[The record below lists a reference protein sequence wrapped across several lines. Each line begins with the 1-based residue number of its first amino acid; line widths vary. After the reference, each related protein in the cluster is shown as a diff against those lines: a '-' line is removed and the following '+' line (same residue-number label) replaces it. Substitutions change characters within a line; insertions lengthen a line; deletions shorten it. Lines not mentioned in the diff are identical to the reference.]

1 MLYLIDSL
9 VHNMQENTKATYF
22 SVKSN
27 DRMTKSWHISFYAVP
42 VSHISII
49 GKGKEKDVELCSN
62 DLIKISQNQKNHWMK
77 QNNDLF
83 QRFFKI
89 PNSPLSPS
97 TIQTKVVGKLW
108 LNYFPPS
115 SNYLILTTGAIKWSP
130 PQQSDDFQE
139 ISQDISIRFTVM
151 MELTIFSPS
160 FAQKNT

>member
-1 MLYLIDSL
+1 MRIVVL
-9 VHNMQENTKATYF
+9 VCCLLNTSYSRTKARNF

-77 QNNDLF
+77 QNNDMF

-115 SNYLILTTGAIKWSP
+115 SNYFIAATEIMNWSQQNVNFLKWLWLAFASKYFP
-130 PQQSDDFQE
+130 P
-139 ISQDISIRFTVM
+139 
-151 MELTIFSPS
+151 
-160 FAQKNT
+160 

>member
-1 MLYLIDSL
+1 MCCLLNTSYSR
-9 VHNMQENTKATYF
+9 TKARNF

-62 DLIKISQNQKNHWMK
+62 DLIKISRNQKNHWMK
-77 QNNDLF
+77 QNNNLF

-115 SNYLILTTGAIKWSP
+115 SNYLILTTEVIKWSP
-130 PQQSDDFQE
+130 SRNQQEYLHNFFQ
-139 ISQDISIRFTVM
+139 SWMKLRFFPNIIKN
-151 MELTIFSPS
+151 LIF
-160 FAQKNT
+160 FLYG